1 MDALGLAKEH
11 ARLLVG
17 VRGVV
22 GVMLGGSQARG
33 TAGPSSDIDLGVYYR
48 DPLDVEALQV
58 LAEQVTGRPTDVARP
73 GGWGRWVNGGAW
85 LDIGDLRVDW
95 ILRDLS
101 RAEKQ
106 WDDARHGRFSVQHQ
120 PGHPFGFVSTT
131 YVAEVALGLI
141 AGDPSGELTALKA
154 VTAAYPQALR
164 KAFADWLWEAGF
176 SLDVAGKAA
185 GRGDAA
191 YVSMCVTHA
200 VGVMA
205 HALHAHGGAWVTN
218 EKGLIDSAGRLPG
231 APEDFAAQA
240 HLLCAGYGPRP
251 DDLEARLAAAKVL
264 LAEVEAAV
272 RLS

>member
-11 ARLLVG
+11 ASSLVG

-48 DPLDVEALQV
+48 GPLDVEAMQG
-58 LAEQVTGRPTDVARP
+58 LAGQVTGRPTDVARP

-95 ILRDLS
+95 ILRDLT
-101 RAEKQ
+101 RVEEQ
-106 WDDARHGRFSVQHQ
+106 WDEARHGRFSVQHQ

-141 AGDPSGELTALKA
+141 AGDPAGELGALKA
-154 VTAAYPQALR
+154 VVASYPQALR

-176 SLDVAGKAA
+176 SLDVATKAA

-205 HALHAHGGAWVTN
+205 HALHAHAGAWVTN
-218 EKGLIDSAGRLPG
+218 EKGLVDSAGGLAG
-231 APEDFAAQA
+231 SPEDFAAQA

-251 DDLEARLAAAKVL
+251 DDLVAQLAASKL
-264 LAEVEAAV
+264 LLGEVEAAV
-272 RLS
+272 RVG

>member
-1 MDALGLAKEH
+1 MDALGLAREH
-11 ARLLVG
+11 AQLLVG

-33 TAGPSSDIDLGVYYR
+33 TAVPSSDIDLGVYYR
-48 DPLDVEALQV
+48 GPLDVEALQV

-95 ILRDLS
+95 ILRDLH
-101 RAEKQ
+101 RVEQQ
-106 WDDARHGRFSVQHQ
+106 WDEARHGRFSVQHQ
-120 PGHPFGFVSTT
+120 PGHPFGFLSTT
-131 YVAEVALGLI
+131 YVAEVALGLV
-141 AGDPSGELTALKA
+141 AGDPSGELGALKA
-154 VTAAYPQALR
+154 VTTGYPQALR

-176 SLDVAGKAA
+176 SLDVASKAA

-205 HALHAHGGAWVTN
+205 HAVHAHAGAWVTN
-218 EKGLIDSAGRLPG
+218 EKGLVDSAGRLAS
-231 APEDFAAQA
+231 APDDFAAQA

-251 DDLEARLAAAKVL
+251 DDLTAQLAAAKL
-264 LAEVEAAV
+264 LLSEVEAAV
-272 RLS
+272 RVA

>member
-1 MDALGLAKEH
+1 MEALGLANEH

-33 TAGPSSDIDLGVYYR
+33 TAGLSSDIDLGVYYR
-48 DPLDVEALQV
+48 DPLDVQALQA
-58 LAEQVTGRPTDVARP
+58 LASQVTGRPTEVARP

-85 LDIGDLRVDW
+85 LDVGSQRVDW
-95 ILRDLS
+95 ILRDLT
-101 RAEKQ
+101 RVEEQ
-106 WDDARHGRFSVQHQ
+106 WDEARHGRFSVQHQ

-131 YVAEVALGLI
+131 YVAEVALGVV
-141 AGDPSGELTALKA
+141 AGDPAGELTALKA

-185 GRGDAA
+185 DRGDAA

-200 VGVMA
+200 VGVLA
-205 HALHAHGGAWVTN
+205 HALHAHAGAWVTN
-218 EKGLIDSAGRLPG
+218 EKGLVDSAGRLPE
-231 APEDFAAQA
+231 APPEFAARA
-240 HLLCAGYGPRP
+240 HRLCAGFGTRP
-251 DDLEARLAAAKVL
+251 DDLTSRLEAAKQL
-264 LAEVEAAV
+264 LSDVEAAV
-272 RLS
+272 RVA